1 MDGTDYEQS
10 LTAFRKR
17 IDKLVSARDHA
28 SAKLK
33 EERETLETAVSHCN
47 AVLEAQGVAQQVA
60 VAVQQNAHN
69 KIASVVSRCL
79 EVVFDDPYKF
89 KILFERKRGKT
100 QARLVFVRDKA
111 ERDPMD
117 GAGGGVVDVAAFA
130 LRLACLMLA
139 KPTVRRLLVA
149 DEPFKHLSEE
159 YVPRVRDMIETLS
172 QEMGVQFIIVTHNK
186 VLQIGNVVELE

>member
-1 MDGTDYEQS
+1 MSKLLE
-10 LTAFRKR
+10 LRKR
-17 IDKLVSARDHA
+17 VDKLLSAKEHA
-28 SAKLK
+28 SSKVK
-33 EERETLETAVSHCN
+33 DERTVLETAILHAE
-47 AVLEAQGVAQQVA
+47 AVREAQGIAQQVA
-60 VAVQQNAHN
+60 VAVQQNAHT

-100 QARLVFVRDKA
+100 QARLVFVRGKA

-130 LRLACLMLA
+130 LRLACLMLT

-172 QEMGVQFIIVTHNK
+172 KEMGVQFIIVTHNK
-186 VLQIGNVVELE
+186 VLQIGTVIELE